1 MAHDMDK
8 KPEPHLLQSITIR
21 CGEVIDS
28 IAFSYVDHS
37 GNPQTIGPWG
47 GPGGT
52 DSLIQLKPLEFV
64 QGISGTFG
72 PFGTSANVITSL
84 TVATSQGRGYGPYG
98 QGGGTPFNL
107 PGGE

>member
-52 DSLIQLKPLEFV
+52 DSLVSKFSDFNPQSF
-64 QGISGTFG
+64 
-72 PFGTSANVITSL
+72 TSVKENRVDLDQFS
-84 TVATSQGRGYGPYG
+84 VNS
-98 QGGGTPFNL
+98 N
-107 PGGE
+107 